1 METPETG
8 RKGGTLGQTG
18 NGVFERARAEV
29 DRVELEFLEVVERL
43 HNARRNV
50 VHGDDPS
57 RVVQKRL
64 RATVWE
70 LDQALTRERLARRE
84 TRGLTAGT

>member
-1 METPETG
+1 M
-8 RKGGTLGQTG
+8 L
-18 NGVFERARAEV
+18 ERARAEV
-29 DRVELEFLEVVERL
+29 DRVELELLAVVERL
-43 HNARRNV
+43 HHARRNA
-50 VHGDDPS
+50 VHRDDPS

-84 TRGLTAGT
+84 TRGG